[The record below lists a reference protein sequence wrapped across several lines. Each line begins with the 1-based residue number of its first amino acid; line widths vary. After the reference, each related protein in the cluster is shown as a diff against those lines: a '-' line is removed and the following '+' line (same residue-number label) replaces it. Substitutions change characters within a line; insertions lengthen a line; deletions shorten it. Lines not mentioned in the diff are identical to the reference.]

1 MHYLELKTHQACS
14 SKNVFVVNNRFT
26 GLSPKKKS
34 MPTRSRKGKKTTR
47 KTQKSRKTTRKSRK
61 GRRGRGGGGRTV
73 GAAKRLGN
81 AGVEAFVA
89 PFRDVTR

>member
-1 MHYLELKTHQACS
+1 
-14 SKNVFVVNNRFT
+14 
-26 GLSPKKKS
+26 
-34 MPTRSRKGKKTTR
+34 MPTKSRKGKKTTR
-47 KTQKSRKTTRKSRK
+47 TKKPKSRKTTRKSRK
-61 GRRGRGGGGRTV
+61 GRGGRGGGRTV